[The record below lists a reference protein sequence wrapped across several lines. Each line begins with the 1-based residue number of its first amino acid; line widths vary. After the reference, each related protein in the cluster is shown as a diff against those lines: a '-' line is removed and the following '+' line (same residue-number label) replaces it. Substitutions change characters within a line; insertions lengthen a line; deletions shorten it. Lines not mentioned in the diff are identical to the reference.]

1 MTNPEFSRP
10 ERIDT
15 IGAGERS
22 VTIVADAAERAAL
35 AVRFGLLS
43 VDRLDATV
51 SVRREAAG
59 IVVRGQVGA
68 DVVQACTVTDE
79 PIPVTID
86 EPVALLFVA
95 EGDDSGADAGGDGE
109 IELDPGALDTIPYDG
124 GAIDLGE
131 AAAETMALALDP
143 FPRSPNAAAALRE
156 AGVLSEDEV
165 KPLGG
170 LAGLGDLLKNR
181 PS

>member
-1 MTNPEFSRP
+1 MTAPEFSRP

-22 VTIVADAAERAAL
+22 VTITADAAERAAL
-35 AVRFGLLS
+35 AARFGLVS
-43 VDRLDATV
+43 IVRLDATLA
-51 SVRREAAG
+51 VRQEAAG
-59 IVVRGQVGA
+59 IAVRGRVGA

-79 PIPVTID
+79 PIPVTVD

-95 EGDDSGADAGGDGE
+95 EGFAGEDEE
-109 IELDPGALDTIPYDG
+109 IELDEGSLDTIPYEG

-143 FPRSPNAAAALRE
+143 FPRSANAAAVLRD
-156 AGVLSEDEV
+156 AGVLTEEEA
-165 KPLGG
+165 KPKGA
-170 LAGLGDLLKNR
+170 LAGLGDLLGKK